1 MGMQRVLSVPVK
13 QQGWH
18 KKSKNA
24 LFSLQCY
31 FHFSIFLLTWT
42 RHMLAGKCDS
52 LTGNIF
58 VSFFVL
64 IYFFQAK
71 YCFLTADV
79 TDFNEKV

>member
-1 MGMQRVLSVPVK
+1 
-13 QQGWH
+13 
-18 KKSKNA
+18 
-24 LFSLQCY
+24 
-31 FHFSIFLLTWT
+31 
-42 RHMLAGKCDS
+42 MLAGKCDS

-64 IYFFQAK
+64 IYFFVAK